1 MINNLESDENQSN
14 SSPPKMDIQISD
26 YNNLTN
32 WYITQLPELL
42 FLAYHIVQNEEDA
55 EDIVAGFFEKTLRI
69 INENN
74 LALILHSE
82 FDLLR
87 YFRISIRNACLDHL
101 RKKKRKIKI
110 ITQLEETLQKWK
122 QPEVNILMEDER
134 VEFLLLNIPQRERQI
149 FKMHIDG
156 MKNHEIAILLELS
169 EITIRNT
176 LHNARKRIRK
186 MWKTFMH

>member
-1 MINNLESDENQSN
+1 M
-14 SSPPKMDIQISD
+14 
-26 YNNLTN
+26 
-32 WYITQLPELL
+32 
-42 FLAYHIVQNEEDA
+42 
-55 EDIVAGFFEKTLRI
+55 
-69 INENN
+69 
-74 LALILHSE
+74 
-82 FDLLR
+82 
-87 YFRISIRNACLDHL
+87 
-101 RKKKRKIKI
+101 
-110 ITQLEETLQKWK
+110 QKWK